1 MEYDLVV
8 IGCGAAG
15 LAAAVAYA
23 DAVGSSARIAVL
35 ERATRE
41 GRGGATRWTSSWFRI
56 TANRELDPSFIETMD
71 RVSGGKADLEYCRVL
86 ASEVPATFDFLDR
99 HAVPWIYFEQ
109 PFANRNAG
117 GGLGMPADGGVTLV
131 TSWQTASKDCRMRR
145 FTTGQKR

>member
-1 MEYDLVV
+1 MPTPLDR
-8 IGCGAAG
+8 
-15 LAAAVAYA
+15 
-23 DAVGSSARIAVL
+23 SARIAVL

-56 TANRELDPSFIETMD
+56 TANRQLDPSFIETMD

-109 PFANRNAG
+109 PFANRNTG
-117 GGLGMPADGGVTLV
+117 GGLGMPVRGGVTLV
-131 TSWQTASKDCRMRR
+131 NKLADASKDCRMRR
-145 FTTGQKR
+145 STTRQKR